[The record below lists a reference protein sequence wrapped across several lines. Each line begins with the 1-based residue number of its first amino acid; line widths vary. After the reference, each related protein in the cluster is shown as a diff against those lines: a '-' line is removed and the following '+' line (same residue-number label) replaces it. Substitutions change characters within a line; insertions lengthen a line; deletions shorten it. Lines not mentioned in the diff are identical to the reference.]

1 MSRAD
6 LAYARHG
13 HGGEPLVL
21 LHAGPD
27 AIRRFARCATR
38 LAQAGFDAIA
48 PELPE
53 GSWSECAS
61 DLPACSDA
69 LYGLLRDRLRVE
81 RVTAAGGGFAAA
93 IARALSLRF
102 PGYVERLV
110 LWDRSP
116 TKTEDPTP
124 CVILEPLADEDLV
137 GAIQRVAAPR
147 GHDPWVDGE
156 IAFVG
161 LGSNLGDRE
170 RHLCAAAAALRATEG
185 IRDVVVSPVYESRAE
200 GPGSQGPYL
209 NAVARFETRLAPHA
223 LLARLLAIERGEGRV
238 RGDDRNA
245 ARTLDLD
252 LLFFGE
258 RHIDEADLVVPHP
271 RLERRPFVLDPLC
284 DLAPQLVHPRL
295 GATIEVLARRV
306 RDPAAARR
314 RDVHEESPWPSPP
327 SASRPSERG

>member
-1 MSRAD
+1 
-6 LAYARHG
+6 
-13 HGGEPLVL
+13 VL

-27 AIRRFARCATR
+27 AIRRFARCAPR
-38 LAQAGFDAIA
+38 LAQSGFDAIA

-53 GSWSECAS
+53 AAWSARES

-69 LYGLLRDRLRVE
+69 LYALLRDRLRVE

-93 IARALSLRF
+93 IARDLSHRF

-110 LWDRSP
+110 LWDRA
-116 TKTEDPTP
+116 TTEPNDPTP
-124 CVILEPLADEDLV
+124 CVLLEPLADEDLV
-137 GAIQRVAAPR
+137 GAIDRVAAPR
-147 GHDPWVDGE
+147 RHDPWPDGE

-161 LGSNLGDRE
+161 LGSNLGERE

-200 GPGSQGPYL
+200 GPGPQGPYL
-209 NAVARFETRLAPHA
+209 NAVARFETRLAPQE
-223 LLARLLAIERGEGRV
+223 LLARLLAIEREEGRV
-238 RGDDRNA
+238 RGEERNV

-252 LLFFGE
+252 LLLFGARRIE
-258 RHIDEADLVVPHP
+258 GAGLVIPHP

-295 GATIEVLARRV
+295 GETIEALARRV

-314 RDVHEESPWPSPP
+314 RDVHEESLWPSPP
-327 SASRPSERG
+327 SASRRSEKG